1 MIGKYVGDEG
11 VGDDG
16 GWKEAA
22 ASRLPMFA
30 ELLRRVRRNLVRGSR
45 SSFERSEIR
54 WLRMTNVDGDVG
66 MNAVDGDGHARNHGD
81 DHDPEALAG
90 QEVLPRQK
98 TRVERVSHAVS
109 VGASQA
115 RESPCIWNS
124 SHERPTTDI
133 TRKSALYPTSPQ

>member
-45 SSFERSEIR
+45 SSFERSDIR

-90 QEVLPRQK
+90 QEVCYHVRRRAWSACT
-98 TRVERVSHAVS
+98 TR
-109 VGASQA
+109 
-115 RESPCIWNS
+115 
-124 SHERPTTDI
+124 
-133 TRKSALYPTSPQ
+133 